1 MDFDSFSILQ
11 PWLLGDDEFLFAYEQ
26 TGDIQRSWIKKSI
39 AWNFLQTS
47 EKASRSECLQ
57 EKMWASQLR
66 VRFVSRPL
74 DWAYVWLGAD
84 FASSVQL
91 AAVLVP
97 ALVFGVK
104 ELVVL
109 REDDGQKFPS
119 ALLTA
124 CELSGAELVA
134 QLCREELSAV
144 LQPRFQYGNGALLSL
159 GTSLPSFSLPRN
171 VRLWQ
176 SPPTLQAGIVFSG
189 GVSWDLDLLHMVHPS
204 LRFLFWGEPPQATV
218 LDLQAASMPVEEFYG
233 DVLYAPS
240 DFLTGKTMLG
250 LENGFELAWCW
261 QELDETFFRV
271 TRTAFLQAKDE
282 MES

>member
-1 MDFDSFSILQ
+1 MNFDSFSILQ
-11 PWLLGDDEFLFAYEQ
+11 PWLLGDDEFLLAYEQ
-26 TGDIQRSWIKKSI
+26 TGDIQRSRIKKSI

-57 EKMWASQLR
+57 EKMWTSQFR
-66 VRFVSRPL
+66 VRFFSRPL
-74 DWAYVWLGAD
+74 DWVYVWLGAD

-91 AAVLVP
+91 AAALVP
-97 ALVFGVK
+97 PLVFGVK

-109 REDDGQKFPS
+109 REDDGQKFPFS
-119 ALLTA
+119 LLTA

-134 QLCREELSAV
+134 QLRREELPAV

-159 GTSLPSFSLPRN
+159 GTSLPPLSLPRS

-189 GVSWDLDLLHMVHPS
+189 GVSWNLDLLHMVHPS
-204 LRFLFWGEPPQATV
+204 LQFLFWGEPPQEAA
-218 LDLQAASMPVEEFYG
+218 LDLQAASISVEEFCG
-233 DVLYAPS
+233 DVLYAPA
-240 DFLTGKTMLG
+240 DFLTGKAVLG

-261 QELDETFFRV
+261 QELDEAFFRV
-271 TRTAFLQAKDE
+271 TRTAFLQAKGE
-282 MES
+282 TKG